1 MSAVSAWSDEATEQ
15 FLAVAADDLQ
25 WHIRSSGVVE
35 GLAVEGID
43 RPTIVAT
50 VRVGRRTLALRGRG
64 ESLLEAYTEL
74 RRSTPEPLLEAAF
87 REYVGR
93 P

>member
-1 MSAVSAWSDEATEQ
+1 MSAWSDEATEQ
-15 FLAVAADDLQ
+15 FLAAAADDLQ
-25 WHIRSSGVVE
+25 WHIRSSGVIEGLTVE
-35 GLAVEGID
+35 GTD

-50 VRVGRRTLALRGRG
+50 IRVGRRTVALRGRG
-64 ESLLEAYTEL
+64 ENLLAAYAEL
-74 RRSTPEPLLEAAF
+74 RRSTPQPLLEAAF